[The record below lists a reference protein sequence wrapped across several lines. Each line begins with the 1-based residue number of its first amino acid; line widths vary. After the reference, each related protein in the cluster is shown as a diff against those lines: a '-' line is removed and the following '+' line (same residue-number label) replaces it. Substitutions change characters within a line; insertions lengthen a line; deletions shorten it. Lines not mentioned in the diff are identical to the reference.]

1 MRFGFHVSI
10 AGGVAKSVER
20 AHALGC
26 ETMQIFTRNPRAWR
40 YGDLDPDEVRR
51 FREAC
56 RRRGVDPVVV
66 HLPYLPNLAAR
77 RGRLRRLSIEALRSD
92 LARADALGARAVV
105 CHPGHRGSGR
115 AGAALRRV
123 AAALDEAMD
132 GVGGG
137 VMVLLENTA
146 GQGTEVASSF
156 SELAKVM
163 EQVRERERVG
173 ICLDTAH
180 AFARG
185 YDLSSEQ
192 GLASTLAEVEDLI
205 GLASLDLLHLND
217 TRAGLGSRIDRHW
230 HIGSGRIGRAGF
242 RRIIHHPFCSCL
254 PGIMETPLGR
264 RGDDRRNMRTLR
276 RLAEEGESER

>member
-1 MRFGFHVSI
+1 
-10 AGGVAKSVER
+10 
-20 AHALGC
+20 
-26 ETMQIFTRNPRAWR
+26 MQIFTRNPRAWR

-51 FREAC
+51 FRDGC
-56 RRRGVDPVVV
+56 RTFGIDPVVV

-77 RGRLRRLSIEALRSD
+77 RGRVRRLSIDALRSD
-92 LARADALGARAVV
+92 LGRAEALGARAVV

-132 GVGGG
+132 GVGSG

-146 GQGTEVASSF
+146 GQGTEVASTF

-163 EQVRERERVG
+163 ELVRERGRVG

-185 YDLSSEQ
+185 YDLSTGE
-192 GLASTLAEVEDLI
+192 GFASTLAEVEDLV
-205 GLASLDLLHLND
+205 GLASLHLLHLND
-217 TRAGLGSRIDRHW
+217 TRARLGTRIDRHW
-230 HIGSGRIGRAGF
+230 HIGTGRIGRPGF
-242 RRIIHHPFCSCL
+242 RRIVRHPFCSRL

-264 RGDDRRNMRTLR
+264 RGDDRRNMRTIR